1 MEETTTTTPQ
11 VAPSTLNEEMDRIRI
26 ELKKVGAEILA
37 EKKNERPIQANEDRG
52 EVMANLILAYR
63 EVENA
68 SMRLGKVKQALN
80 GGESVYDKNVVGSK

>member
-1 MEETTTTTPQ
+1 MEETTTPQ

-80 GGESVYDKNVVGSK
+80 DGESIYDKNVVGSK